1 MSFAPT
7 PAPGPVLRQKK
18 STPTSGPTPEKYTL

>member
-1 MSFAPT
+1 MSCAPT

-18 STPTSGPTPEKYTL
+18 STPTSDPAPEKYEL